1 MLEEMLERC
10 RGPATTTRRKVS
22 CYDKAAVYP
31 FMVVAGALMVISGE
45 FLIHGRLKRQVL
57 PLPLCS
63 CCASQSPAGETAAEL
78 QRVRVARRALIDG

>member
-1 MLEEMLERC
+1 MLERG

-22 CYDKAAVYP
+22 CYDKAALYP
-31 FMVVAGALMVISGE
+31 FMVVAGALMDISGE
-45 FLIHGRLKRQVL
+45 FLIHGRYKLRRQVL